1 MDADCFQHHLCTGMD
16 SVCGQRREGVLMGGE
31 DGRGD
36 ISEGEMSPLS
46 SELKGC
52 VILQASLIR
61 EREGHDQK

>member
-1 MDADCFQHHLCTGMD
+1 
-16 SVCGQRREGVLMGGE
+16 MGGE